1 MTYNVQPPATYS
13 AVAGPE
19 RMKLAF
25 PWNSLDKAGTVLAF
39 ASDWM
44 VAEMN
49 PLLGIHTALNR
60 GDDIYD
66 PREAISLE
74 KAIEGYTI
82 NAAYASFKE
91 NSKGSIEVGKLAD
104 IIVLSENLFEVPAN
118 KVKDVEVL
126 LTVVGG
132 KEVYRSDKF

>member
-1 MTYNVQPPATYS
+1 MMPRHASVGSDMTYNVQPLGTYG
-13 AVAGPE
+13 AVVGPE

-25 PWNSLDKAGTVLAF
+25 PWNSLDKAGAVLAF

-60 GDDIYD
+60 GDGIYD

-82 NAAYASFKE
+82 NAAYASFE
-91 NSKGSIEVGKLAD
+91 EDIKGSIEVGKLE
-104 IIVLSENLFEVPAN
+104 ILSSF
-118 KVKDVEVL
+118 
-126 LTVVGG
+126 LTISL
-132 KEVYRSDKF
+132 KYLQIKLMMMKRF